1 MSLEENARFPE
12 QQRNGNVLVVLLETI
27 EDEATEEIMQET
39 DHSGPSLS
47 AEEGNYA
54 FLETVVEE
62 ILTEDDD
69 EAECDLVTSEKDSEE
84 NSENEPSGTSTDS
97 SLD

>member
-1 MSLEENARFPE
+1 
-12 QQRNGNVLVVLLETI
+12 
-27 EDEATEEIMQET
+27 MQET

-47 AEEGNYA
+47 AEEDNYA